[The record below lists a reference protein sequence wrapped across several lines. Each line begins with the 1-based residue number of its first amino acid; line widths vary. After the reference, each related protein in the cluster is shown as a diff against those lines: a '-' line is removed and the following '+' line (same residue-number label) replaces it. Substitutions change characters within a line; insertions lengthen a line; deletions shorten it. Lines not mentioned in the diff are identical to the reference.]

1 MATTEMIIAGFG
13 GQGILYMGQMLSH
26 AANDLGKKVS
36 WLPSYGPEMRGG
48 TANCMVCVSDEEVNS
63 PLVLEPD
70 VLVAMNKPSLV
81 RFEKS
86 LKPGGALILN
96 RDLIDIEPTRS
107 DLAVHWVSADTI
119 AAELGNPKIANMA
132 ALGTLI
138 GTLDIITLEQAVR
151 TVTENTPAS
160 KMGTLS
166 VNLEALRRGYE
177 ISSAGTEAVT
187 AQATV

>member
-1 MATTEMIIAGFG
+1 MSTKEIIIAGFG
-13 GQGILYMGQMLSH
+13 GQGILYMGQMLSY
-26 AANDLGKKVS
+26 AANELGKQVS

-48 TANCMVCVSDEEVNS
+48 TANCMVCISDEDVNS

-81 RFEKS
+81 RFEKAV
-86 LKPGGALILN
+86 KPVGTLVLN
-96 RDLIDIEPTRS
+96 RDLIDIEPTRN
-107 DLAVHWVSADTI
+107 DLRVRWVSADAI

-138 GTLDIITLEQAVR
+138 GALDIITLDQAVE
-151 TVTENTPAS
+151 TVRNNTPAS
-160 KMGTLS
+160 KAKTLA

-177 ISSAGTEAVT
+177 ISAGVPASA
-187 AQATV
+187 

>member
-1 MATTEMIIAGFG
+1 MSTTEMIIAGFG
-13 GQGILYMGQMLSH
+13 GQGILFMGQMLSH
-26 AANDLGKKVS
+26 AANDLEKKVS

-48 TANCMVCVSDEEVNS
+48 TANCMVCVSDEDVNS

-81 RFEKS
+81 RFEKAV
-86 LKPGGALILN
+86 KPGGTLVLN

-107 DLAVHWVSADTI
+107 DLRVYWVAADTI

-138 GTLDIITLEQAVR
+138 GTLDIITLDQAIETVR
-151 TVTENTPAS
+151 ANTPAA
-160 KMGTLS
+160 KADTLGI
-166 VNLEALRRGYE
+166 NLEALRRGYV
-177 ISSAGTEAVT
+177 ISAGIA
-187 AQATV
+187 ASA